1 MSSKTRTTSGRKDAT
16 SGPASNGRAVPPIEC
31 VNLWKI
37 YGQRDQEALRAILE
51 EGLGKSEVQERF
63 GCVVGVVD
71 ASFSVEEG
79 EIFCIMGLSGS
90 GKSTLV
96 RHINRLIDP
105 TSGEIFVEGTDI
117 NKMSQLELRRLR
129 SERIG
134 MVFQNMS
141 LLPHKNVRQNV
152 AFALELRKM
161 DTRKRSELA
170 DQALDMVQ
178 LAGWGDHYP
187 DELSGGMQQRV
198 GLARAFAADPDIL
211 LMDEPFSAL
220 DPLIRRQLQEQFLNL
235 SSKVKK
241 TTLFITHDLDEAIRL
256 GHRIAIM
263 KDGKLVQI
271 GTPEDI
277 VTNPA
282 DDYVSDFVA
291 GISRLHL
298 VYAHTVM
305 WPYEEFMAKRP
316 DVDLAGCPTAT
327 SESDLNSLIDIM
339 VTTDS
344 TNICIMEDQACLGV
358 VTRGGLLR
366 AIQGHEKS
374 ALSEAEAQ

>member
-1 MSSKTRTTSGRKDAT
+1 MTAQARQTTSGKKGAQ
-16 SGPASNGRAVPPIEC
+16 SGPASRGRAAPPIEC

-37 YGQRDQEALRAILE
+37 YGQRDQEALNAILN
-51 EGLGKSEVQERF
+51 EGLSKSEVQERF

-71 ASFSVEEG
+71 ATFTVEEG

-96 RHINRLIDP
+96 RHVNRLIDP
-105 TSGEIFVEGTDI
+105 TSGEIFVEGANI
-117 NKMSQLELRRLR
+117 NKMNQVELRKLR

-141 LLPHKNVRQNV
+141 LLPHRNVRQNV
-152 AFALELRKM
+152 AFALELRKI
-161 DTRKRSELA
+161 DTKKRNELA
-170 DQALDMVQ
+170 EQALDMVQ
-178 LAGWGDHYP
+178 LTGWGDHYP

-282 DDYVSDFVA
+282 DDYVADFVA

-305 WPYEEFMAKRP
+305 WPYEEFKGSRP
-316 DVDLAGCPTAT
+316 DVDLTGCPTA
-327 SESDLNSLIDIM
+327 SLDSDLNSLIDIM
-339 VTTDS
+339 VSTDS
-344 TNICIMEDQACLGV
+344 KNICIMEDQACLGV

-374 ALSEAEAQ
+374 SMEEGAA